1 MIVTTATRAD
11 LPAIMALEQAFTRAA
26 WSEQSWADELDAD
39 GRCTLVEKDAAG
51 AVRGVATFSAV
62 ADVADLNRVV
72 VDADARRSGIGR
84 RLVLAGLEWADAM
97 GAQQVML
104 EVEAGNAPA
113 IALYEQV
120 GFVPLARRANYYG
133 AGADALVMALPLGR
147 ES

>member
-1 MIVTTATRAD
+1 M
-11 LPAIMALEQAFTRAA
+11 
-26 WSEQSWADELDAD
+26 
-39 GRCTLVEKDAAG
+39 
-51 AVRGVATFSAV
+51 ATFSAV

-72 VDADARRSGIGR
+72 VASDARRAGIGR

-104 EVEAGNAPA
+104 EVEAGNDPA

-120 GFVPLARRANYYG
+120 GFVALARRANYYG

>member
-1 MIVTTATRAD
+1 MIVTAATHAD
-11 LPAIMALEQAFTRAA
+11 LPAIVALEQAFTRAG
-26 WSEQSWADELDAD
+26 WSEQSWADELAAD

-51 AVRGVATFSAV
+51 TVRGVATFSAV
-62 ADVADLNRVV
+62 ADVADVNRVV
-72 VDADARRSGIGR
+72 VAPEARRAGIGR
-84 RLVLAGLEWADAM
+84 RLVLAGLEWAQAV

-104 EVEAGNAPA
+104 EVEAGNVPA
-113 IALYEQV
+113 IGLYEQV

>member
-1 MIVTTATRAD
+1 MIVATAAHAD
-11 LPAIMALEQAFTRAA
+11 LPGIMALEQEFTRAG
-26 WSEQSWADELDAD
+26 WSEQSWADELAAD

-51 AVRGVATFSAV
+51 AIRGVATFSV
-62 ADVADLNRVV
+62 VEDVADLNRVV
-72 VDADARRSGIGR
+72 VAPDARRAGIGR
-84 RLVLAGLEWADAM
+84 RLVLAGLEWVDGM

-104 EVEAGNAPA
+104 EVEAGNDPA

-120 GFVPLARRANYYG
+120 GFVALARRANYYG